1 MAETPL
7 FEDEIKQSEKLVASL
22 LEVDASLE
30 KVIITHKGLKFVE
43 PKNIADLEKMSKV
56 VNEVKTAEEGRAIVS
71 KNLSVEQQK
80 IKVLTEAQNKA
91 NKEAARDQ
99 LGLVGA
105 YQKTSAQ
112 LNTLRTQYKNL
123 AVQNQ
128 ANTKEAKALL
138 VQITALDSKLKQV
151 DA

>member
-56 VNEVKTAEEGRAIVS
+56 VNEVKTAEEGRAIV
-71 KNLSVEQQK
+71 
-80 IKVLTEAQNKA
+80 
-91 NKEAARDQ
+91 
-99 LGLVGA
+99 
-105 YQKTSAQ
+105 
-112 LNTLRTQYKNL
+112 
-123 AVQNQ
+123 
-128 ANTKEAKALL
+128 
-138 VQITALDSKLKQV
+138 
-151 DA
+151 